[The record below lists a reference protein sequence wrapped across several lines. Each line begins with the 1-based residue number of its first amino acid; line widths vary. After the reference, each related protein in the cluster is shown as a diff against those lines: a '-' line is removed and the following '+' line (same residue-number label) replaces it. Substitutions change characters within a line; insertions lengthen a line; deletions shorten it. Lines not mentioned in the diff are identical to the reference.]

1 VYTADSAKIG
11 KRTFMATQ
19 PSSQDQFISH
29 FLSQVAHELRA
40 PLNIINGYLDLTLE
54 GIAGELNEQQRE
66 FIRRARASSE
76 HLYALLEDIL
86 LISRADSGQLHLK
99 RAMHSLEEVA
109 KGAREELELSALDSG
124 VSLEVALPADL
135 PDLWIDAV
143 RMQQV
148 LRNLF
153 SNALHFT
160 PAGGRVTI
168 SARPLHAQQ
177 DQEQRMVEIRVQDNG
192 CGIPAE
198 YHEQVFERFF
208 RVPRPEGGHSS
219 GQGLGLAVVKE
230 IVRLHGGRVW
240 IESTPG
246 MGCTVIFTLD
256 ALRQPI

>member
-1 VYTADSAKIG
+1 
-11 KRTFMATQ
+11 MATQ

-40 PLNIINGYLDLTLE
+40 PLNTINGYLDLTLE

-86 LISRADSGQLHLK
+86 LISRADAGQLHLK
-99 RAMHSLEEVA
+99 RAMHSLEEIA
-109 KGAREELELSALDSG
+109 EGAREELELSAQDAG
-124 VSLEVALPADL
+124 VSLEIALPADL

-143 RMQQV
+143 RVQQI

-153 SNALHFT
+153 SNALRFT
-160 PAGGRVTI
+160 PAGGHVTI
-168 SARPLHAQQ
+168 NARLLSPQTC
-177 DQEQRMVEIRVQDNG
+177 QEPRLVEIRVQDNG

-198 YHEQVFERFF
+198 YHERAFERFF
-208 RVPRPEGGHSS
+208 QVPHPEGGRSS

-230 IVRLHGGRVW
+230 IVRLHGGQVW

-246 MGCTVIFTLD
+246 MGCAVIFTLD

>member
-1 VYTADSAKIG
+1 
-11 KRTFMATQ
+11 MATQ

-40 PLNIINGYLDLTLE
+40 PLNTINGYLDLTLE
-54 GIAGELNEQQRE
+54 GMAGELNEQQRE

-86 LISRADSGQLHLK
+86 LISRADAGQLHLK

-109 KGAREELELSALDSG
+109 EGAKEELELSAQDAG
-124 VSLEVALPADL
+124 VCLEVALPADL

-143 RMQQV
+143 RVQQI

-153 SNALHFT
+153 SNALRFT
-160 PAGGRVTI
+160 PAGGRATLN
-168 SARPLHAQQ
+168 AQLLPPQQ
-177 DQEQRMVEIRVQDNG
+177 DQEPHLVEIRVQDNG

-198 YHEQVFERFF
+198 YHERAFERFF
-208 RVPRPEGGHSS
+208 QVPRPEGGRSS

>member
-1 VYTADSAKIG
+1 
-11 KRTFMATQ
+11 MATQ

-40 PLNIINGYLDLTLE
+40 PLNTINGYLDLALE

-86 LISRADSGQLHLK
+86 LISRVDSGQLHLK

-109 KGAREELELSALDSG
+109 EGAREELELSAQDAG
-124 VSLEVALPADL
+124 VSLEVALPADF
-135 PDLWIDAV
+135 PELWIDAV
-143 RMQQV
+143 RVQQV

-153 SNALHFT
+153 SNALRFT
-160 PAGGRVTI
+160 PAGGRITTNAWI
-168 SARPLHAQQ
+168 RSPQAG
-177 DQEQRMVEIRVQDNG
+177 QEPRLVEIRVQDNG

-198 YHEQVFERFF
+198 YHERVFERFF
-208 RVPRPEGGHSS
+208 QVPRPEGGRSS

-230 IVRLHGGRVW
+230 IVRRHGGQVW

>member
-1 VYTADSAKIG
+1 MYTADAAKIG

-40 PLNIINGYLDLTLE
+40 PLNTINGYLDLTLE

-109 KGAREELELSALDSG
+109 EGAREELELSAQDAG

-135 PDLWIDAV
+135 PDLWINAV
-143 RMQQV
+143 RV
-148 LRNLF
+148 
-153 SNALHFT
+153 T

-168 SARPLHAQQ
+168 NARLLHARQ
-177 DQEQRMVEIRVQDNG
+177 DQEPHLVEIRVQDNG

-198 YHEQVFERFF
+198 YHERAFERFF
-208 RVPRPEGGHSS
+208 QVPRPEGGRNS

-230 IVRLHGGRVW
+230 IVRLHGGQVW